1 MDYKEFIKEECQDI
15 YIKQRDNLA
24 DRIIEAKYNLQFL
37 KMGYERNELYHQNHD
52 VTERFEIGVILRR
65 IYVTVAWELALQ
77 IKAFTDD
84 TASDTLTVSKLQK
97 IMFTYLKEDK
107 RQTVYDSIGTVV
119 KSPEWNDCKK
129 IVNVISD
136 YRNQIVGHNIF
147 NPPELYFNINDAER
161 VILVYE
167 SLFKELAFNDASYI
181 ERANDIEDEMQS
193 FIKIY
198 LDALLPLE

>member
-1 MDYKEFIKEECQDI
+1 MDYKDFIKEECQDI
-15 YIKQRDNLA
+15 YLKQRDNLA

-37 KMGYERNELYHQNHD
+37 KMVHERNKLYHQNHD

-97 IMFTYLKEDK
+97 KMFTYLKENK
-107 RQTVYDSIGTVV
+107 KQTVYDKIGTVV
-119 KSPEWNDCKK
+119 KSAEWNDCKK

-147 NPPELYFNINDAER
+147 NPQELYFNINEAER

-167 SLFKELAFNDASYI
+167 SLFKELAFNDTSYI
-181 ERANDIEDEMQS
+181 ERANDIEDEMKN

>member
-37 KMGYERNELYHQNHD
+37 KMVYERNELYHQNHD

-97 IMFTYLKEDK
+97 KMPETLKSERECSLWK
-107 RQTVYDSIGTVV
+107 AICFPA
-119 KSPEWNDCKK
+119 KFFAKK
-129 IVNVISD
+129 MEN
-136 YRNQIVGHNIF
+136 YRRDMICLFQIHHIF
-147 NPPELYFNINDAER
+147 QRLKLKN
-161 VILVYE
+161 
-167 SLFKELAFNDASYI
+167 
-181 ERANDIEDEMQS
+181 
-193 FIKIY
+193 
-198 LDALLPLE
+198 